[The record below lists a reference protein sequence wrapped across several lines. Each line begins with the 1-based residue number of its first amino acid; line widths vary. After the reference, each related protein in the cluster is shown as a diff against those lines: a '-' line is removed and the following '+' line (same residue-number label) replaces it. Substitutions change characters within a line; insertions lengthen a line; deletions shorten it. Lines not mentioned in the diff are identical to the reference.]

1 MISKKYMS
9 FIIYI
14 KLSFIEN
21 HPQHCSS
28 IHLEM
33 TLNWK
38 VCFISV
44 LCKWKIFRND
54 LFLKKLSGRQTIW
67 HRMMT
72 FCMKKQFF
80 TNFLELFL
88 NYFYVLYFLYYIG
101 FFRFS
106 WEKSHC
112 RDNVTIHQY
121 IILLINKILSQ

>member
-1 MISKKYMS
+1 MS

-88 NYFYVLYFLYYIG
+88 NYFYVLYFLCYRRLSRSNGPAPKRYLY
-101 FFRFS
+101 R
-106 WEKSHC
+106 
-112 RDNVTIHQY
+112 
-121 IILLINKILSQ
+121 INFWLRLTHISKRYENGLGT